1 VSAGKDDDVDD
12 YDYVDEG
19 SRAAGRG
26 YSSETKAEGPSGG
39 GGARSR
45 KGTG

>member
-1 VSAGKDDDVDD
+1 VSAGRDDNVDDD
-12 YDYVDEG
+12 DYVDEG
-19 SRAAGRG
+19 SRAAGLG
-26 YSSETKAEGPSGG
+26 YLSETKAEGPSGG